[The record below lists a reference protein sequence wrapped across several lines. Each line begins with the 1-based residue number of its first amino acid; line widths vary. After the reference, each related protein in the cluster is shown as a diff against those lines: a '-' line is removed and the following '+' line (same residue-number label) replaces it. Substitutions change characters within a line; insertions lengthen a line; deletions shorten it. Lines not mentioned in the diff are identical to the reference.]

1 MIFNINNYIEIKLTQ
16 YGKDILKEKEDK
28 IFTEYPSL
36 KEYLYKYKVNN
47 RGYLKLQLWEVMNIF
62 GSYLGTCCDAP
73 FEMDIKIKSS
83 DVEVDQEE
91 AKQIFIESVAKSVYN
106 HRDPYHSEDEH
117 TIYSNGVMNTIEA
130 VVEPLVKNV
139 IIWDCIEF

>member
-1 MIFNINNYIEIKLTQ
+1 MIFNINNYVEIKLTQ

-47 RGYLKLQLWEVMNIF
+47 TGYLKLQLWEVMNIF
-62 GSYLGTCCDAP
+62 GDHLGYGLQNP
-73 FEMDIKIKSS
+73 FEMKIRMEVK

-91 AKQIFIESVAKSVYN
+91 AKQIFKTNIKNFFLPSYITVSFIVKKLNSF
-106 HRDPYHSEDEH
+106 
-117 TIYSNGVMNTIEA
+117 IYSYC
-130 VVEPLVKNV
+130 K
-139 IIWDCIEF
+139 

>member
-1 MIFNINNYIEIKLTQ
+1 MIFNINNYVEIKLTQ

-47 RGYLKLQLWEVMNIF
+47 RGYLKLQLWEVMSIF
-62 GSYLGTCCDAP
+62 GDYLGNGCDTP

-91 AKQIFIESVAKSVYN
+91 AKQFFIESVAKSVGN
-106 HRDPYHSEDEH
+106 NKDPYHTADEYA
-117 TIYSNGVMNTIEA
+117 IYSNGVMNTVET
-130 VVEPLVKNV
+130 VVDSLVKNT
-139 IIWDCIEF
+139 II

>member
-1 MIFNINNYIEIKLTQ
+1 MIFNINNYVEIKLTQ

-47 RGYLKLQLWEVMNIF
+47 RGYIKLQLWEVMNLF
-62 GSYLGTCCDAP
+62 GSYLGNGLQNP
-73 FEMDIKIKSS
+73 FEIKIKMEVK

-91 AKQIFIESVAKSVYN
+91 AKQIFIESVAKSVDN
-106 HRDPYHSEDEH
+106 RRDPYLTEDEH
-117 TIYSNGVMNTIEA
+117 TIYSNGVMNTVEA
-130 VVEPLVKNV
+130 VVDSLVKNT
-139 IIWDCIEF
+139 II

>member
-1 MIFNINNYIEIKLTQ
+1 MIFNINNYVEIKLTQ

-62 GSYLGTCCDAP
+62 GDHLGNGCDTP
-73 FEMDIKIKSS
+73 FEMDIKMEVK
-83 DVEVDQEE
+83 DVEVDHEE
-91 AKQIFIESVAKSVYN
+91 AKQIFIESISKSVDN
-106 HRDPYHSEDEH
+106 NRKLYHSEDEH
-117 TIYSNGVMNTIEA
+117 TIYSNVVMNAVET
-130 VVEPLVKNV
+130 VVESLIKNT
-139 IIWDCIEF
+139 II

>member
-1 MIFNINNYIEIKLTQ
+1 MEFSMKLTQ
-16 YGKDILKEKEDK
+16 HGKDILKEKEDK

-36 KEYLYKYKVNN
+36 KEYLHKYKINN

-62 GSYLGTCCDAP
+62 GEHFGNGCDAP

-91 AKQIFIESVAKSVYN
+91 AKQIFIESVAKSVGN

-117 TIYSNGVMNTIEA
+117 TTYSNGVMNTVEA
-130 VVEPLVKNV
+130 VVDSFVKNT
-139 IIWDCIEF
+139 II

>member
-1 MIFNINNYIEIKLTQ
+1 MIFNINNYVEIKLTQ

-62 GSYLGTCCDAP
+62 GDRFCDGCDAP
-73 FEMDIKIKSS
+73 FEMDIKMEVK
-83 DVEVDQEE
+83 DVEVDHEE
-91 AKQIFIESVAKSVYN
+91 AKQIFIESISKSVDN
-106 HRDPYHSEDEH
+106 NRKLYHSEDEH
-117 TIYSNGVMNTIEA
+117 TIYSNGVMNAVET
-130 VVEPLVKNV
+130 VVESLIKNT
-139 IIWDCIEF
+139 II

>member
-1 MIFNINNYIEIKLTQ
+1 MIFNINNYVEIKLTQ

-62 GSYLGTCCDAP
+62 GDHLGNGLQVP
-73 FEMDIKIKSS
+73 FEMKIKMEIK
-83 DVEVDQEE
+83 DVEVDREE
-91 AKQIFIESVAKSVYN
+91 AKQIFIESIAKSVDN
-106 HRDPYHSEDEH
+106 HKDPYHSEDEH
-117 TIYSNGVMNTIEA
+117 TVYSNGVMNTVEA
-130 VVEPLVKNV
+130 VVDSLVKNT
-139 IIWDCIEF
+139 II